1 MTYQRYMGSK
11 EEATIKNWTELINKS
26 VHSADD
32 IDIGDIEAVS
42 RDLIVVK
49 RGFINIHYYYIPVTK
64 VEGWDDNVLWLKI
77 TESEVKG
84 KYERN
89 KVPDLTLYYIK
100 DYPYYTT
107 VLYRFAYNSN

>member
-32 IDIGDIEAVS
+32 IDIGDIEAVG

-49 RGFINIHYYYIPVTK
+49 RGFINIHY
-64 VEGWDDNVLWLKI
+64 
-77 TESEVKG
+77 
-84 KYERN
+84 
-89 KVPDLTLYYIK
+89 
-100 DYPYYTT
+100 
-107 VLYRFAYNSN
+107 